1 MWRWIVCDVVVGMGD
16 VVLQTQQFRLM
27 RMPFCS
33 CCDLTSRA
41 QLEVRLKLECVLVLV
56 LFLSNYANNFC
67 YQRDIMLTHSR
78 GSVMDDALKRESKTL
93 SSTHT
98 TQPPITTLIPIF
110 PHSKPST
117 SPNLHH
123 PDISYSLPST
133 FTFISYNFH
142 NY

>member
-1 MWRWIVCDVVVGMGD
+1 MCLWELVVVCGS
-16 VVLQTQQFRLM
+16 VLQTQQSRLIYAL
-27 RMPFCS
+27 S
-33 CCDLTSRA
+33 CCCGLTSRA
-41 QLEVRLKLECVLVLV
+41 QPEVRLKLECVLVLV
-56 LFLSNYANNFC
+56 LVLLDYANNFC
-67 YQRDIMLTHSR
+67 YQRDIMLTNSR

-93 SSTHT
+93 SSAHT
-98 TQPPITTLIPIF
+98 TQPPITTLIPIS

-123 PDISYSLPST
+123 PDISYFLPSA